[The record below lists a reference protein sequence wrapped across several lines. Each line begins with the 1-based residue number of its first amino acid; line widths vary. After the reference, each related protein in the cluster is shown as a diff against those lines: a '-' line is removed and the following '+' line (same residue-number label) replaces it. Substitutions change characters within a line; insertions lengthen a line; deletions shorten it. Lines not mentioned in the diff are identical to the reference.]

1 MPRAHARLSVVG
13 FLLFLSALFSS
24 CVQYQNAQAMMK
36 AVKANDADKVFA
48 LTARDATL
56 VNVPLQIGRSGAY
69 SLTSDERSAGTA

>member
-1 MPRAHARLSVVG
+1 
-13 FLLFLSALFSS
+13 
-24 CVQYQNAQAMMK
+24 MMK
-36 AVKANDADKVFA
+36 AVKANDADKVLA